1 MILVRWRGSRPGWW
15 NESTTNRRVLI
26 TTKHSLSSGQNCH
39 CESGLILSSVA
50 RYNWHV
56 HYLDVCHA
64 FFQSDLHN
72 EVYMQLPQELASHG
86 KSSIKVCRLVESLY
100 GLKQASRQWNLKLS
114 KAYVRFNQNCLDHSF
129 FKRDII
135 ITSVYVDYMLVSA
148 SNIIFVIE

>member
-1 MILVRWRGSRPGWW
+1 M
-15 NESTTNRRVLI
+15 I
-26 TTKHSLSSGQNCH
+26 TTKNSLSSGKNCH

-100 GLKQASRQWNLKLS
+100 GLKQASRQWNLKLC
-114 KAYVRFNQNCLDHSF
+114 KAYVRFTQNCLDHSL